1 MAANTFGEI
10 YRLTSFGE
18 SHGKAIGGII
28 DGCPPGIHLD
38 VAFIQ
43 SELNRRRPGQSHL
56 ASPRQEADEIDFL
69 SGLIDG
75 KTTGTPIAFAIWNS
89 DQRSGDYNHL
99 KDVYRPSHAD
109 YTYEK
114 KYGVRDHRGGGRS
127 SARETIARVV
137 AGAIAK
143 TFLKEKGISIQAYV
157 SAIGEIEMPENL
169 NVPDS
174 IAVESSLVRCPD
186 KATSDL
192 MQKLIEDFKAKGDT
206 LGGVIKCHIN
216 GLPPG
221 LGSPVFDKFH
231 ADLGKAMLSINAV
244 KGFDYGS
251 GFMGVK
257 MPGSTQNDRFITE
270 NGIVKTL
277 SNHSGGIQGGITN
290 GEAVYFRTAFKPVA
304 TIMQDQ
310 QTIDKTGNEALIK
323 GKGRH
328 DVCVVPRAV
337 VIVEAMA
344 ALVTM
349 DHYLRQKM
357 YE

>member
-1 MAANTFGEI
+1 
-10 YRLTSFGE
+10 
-18 SHGKAIGGII
+18 
-28 DGCPPGIHLD
+28 
-38 VAFIQ
+38 
-43 SELNRRRPGQSHL
+43 
-56 ASPRQEADEIDFL
+56 
-69 SGLIDG
+69 
-75 KTTGTPIAFAIWNS
+75 
-89 DQRSGDYNHL
+89 
-99 KDVYRPSHAD
+99 
-109 YTYEK
+109 
-114 KYGVRDHRGGGRS
+114 
-127 SARETIARVV
+127 
-137 AGAIAK
+137 
-143 TFLKEKGISIQAYV
+143 
-157 SAIGEIEMPENL
+157 
-169 NVPDS
+169 
-174 IAVESSLVRCPD
+174 
-186 KATSDL
+186 
-192 MQKLIEDFKAKGDT
+192 
-206 LGGVIKCHIN
+206 
-216 GLPPG
+216 
-221 LGSPVFDKFH
+221 
-231 ADLGKAMLSINAV
+231 V

-349 DHYLRQKM
+349 DHFLRQKM

>member
-192 MQKLIEDFKAKGDT
+192 MQKLIEDFKEKGDT
-206 LGGVIKCHIN
+206 LGGVIKCHVN

-349 DHYLRQKM
+349 DHFLRQKM